1 MVKNNIYTF
10 RERDKYFNHK
20 KPQRPDVTK
29 LKSPDEPL
37 AKIARLAKDKRKE
50 RDDTDHVA
58 EITQLKER
66 IASMQKTIT
75 QKNNELTQKQ
85 GEMTAMKAK
94 LFNEEKIIKEKMK
107 KMQAAHD
114 NKVSNLQQQIQSLQ
128 TELSKAK
135 RDASKSNSAPIRR
148 NKELFPGAK
157 KKDLIPLS
165 SYRPKDQQD
174 AKDRKSKKETYERN
188 RMAGDRGT
196 DSPAT
201 AESRSQSA
209 SPAPVSNLAYISS
222 DKAGSRQESRSQ
234 SRSISRSPRSRSKSL
249 EQHDRSR
256 SSSPLVQTNHRTR
269 NLDARF
275 GSHSPSPDQKS
286 LDTQDSAQGA
296 RQDRDSMSQSPEI
309 RHGALREDVQSRSSS
324 PEHMDN
330 NGDQGDHQQ
339 INYGHD
345 RQRSR
350 TTSRSF
356 SRSLSR

>member
-1 MVKNNIYTF
+1 MGEEKKRLDGKLLCWLCSLSYKRALVRTKQSDPTRHSRVF
-10 RERDKYFNHK
+10 KADKEAQKEKEKKERRERDKYFNHK

-135 RDASKSNSAPIRR
+135 RDASKNNSVPLRR

-157 KKDLIPLS
+157 KKDLIS
-165 SYRPKDQQD
+165 TSTYRPKDQRD
-174 AKDRKSKKETYERN
+174 TKDKKLKKGAHDIR
-188 RMAGDRGT
+188 DRG
-196 DSPAT
+196 
-201 AESRSQSA
+201 R
-209 SPAPVSNLAYISS
+209 
-222 DKAGSRQESRSQ
+222 GS
-234 SRSISRSPRSRSKSL
+234 
-249 EQHDRSR
+249 
-256 SSSPLVQTNHRTR
+256 
-269 NLDARF
+269 
-275 GSHSPSPDQKS
+275 
-286 LDTQDSAQGA
+286 
-296 RQDRDSMSQSPEI
+296 
-309 RHGALREDVQSRSSS
+309 
-324 PEHMDN
+324 
-330 NGDQGDHQQ
+330 
-339 INYGHD
+339 
-345 RQRSR
+345 
-350 TTSRSF
+350 
-356 SRSLSR
+356 